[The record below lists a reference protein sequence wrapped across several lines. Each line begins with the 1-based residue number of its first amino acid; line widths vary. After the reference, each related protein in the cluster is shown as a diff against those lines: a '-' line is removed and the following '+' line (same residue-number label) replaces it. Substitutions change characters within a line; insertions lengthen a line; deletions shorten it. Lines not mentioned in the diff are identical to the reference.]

1 MISLNVQPQESLQ
14 RNEDG
19 SLEVHSVFKTIQG
32 EGPFAGIPCVFVR
45 LTGCNLQCP
54 LCDTEYTSKRE
65 PWTPGRLTERVNRA
79 KKGGLVVITGGEPFR
94 QNLSP
99 FVRMLLKNGHYVQIE
114 TNGTLFDDTFPF
126 GSVTIVC
133 SPKTPKVHPELVPWI
148 DCLKYVVEDGEVD
161 LTDGLP
167 TSVLGGPRPWRP
179 SPAHIETLRRT
190 GNLYVQPCDHQDP
203 IKNAANIKA
212 AVNSC
217 LNLGYRLC
225 LQMHKYAG
233 LE

>member
-14 RNEDG
+14 RNDNG
-19 SLEVHSVFKTIQG
+19 FLEVHSVFKTIQG
-32 EGPFAGIPCVFVR
+32 EGPFVGTPCVFVR

-65 PWTPGRLTERVNRA
+65 AWTPDRLVERIGRL

-94 QNLSP
+94 QTLGP
-99 FVRMLLKNGHYVQIE
+99 FVRALLKSGRYVQIE

-126 GSVTIVC
+126 GSTTIVC
-133 SPKTPKVHPELVPWI
+133 SPKTPKVHPELVHWI
-148 DCLKYVVEDGEVD
+148 DCLKYVVEDGQVD
-161 LTDGLP
+161 PDDGLP
-167 TSVLGGPRPWRP
+167 TSVLGGSRPWRP
-179 SPAHIETLRRT
+179 SPTHIETLRRT
-190 GNLYVQPCDHQDP
+190 GSLYVQPCDHQDP
-203 IKNAANIKA
+203 VKNAANMKA
-212 AVNSC
+212 AVDSC
-217 LNLGYRLC
+217 LKFGYRLC